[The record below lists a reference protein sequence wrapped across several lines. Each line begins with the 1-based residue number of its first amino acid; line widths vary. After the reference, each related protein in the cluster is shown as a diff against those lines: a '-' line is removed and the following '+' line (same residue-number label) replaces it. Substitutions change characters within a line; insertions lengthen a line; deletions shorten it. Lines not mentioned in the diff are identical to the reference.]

1 MQSNNNNGHAKLTG
15 VLAASLVGF
24 IGAAAA
30 WTHDYWRKS
39 KAKRDQHIIPR
50 LVRTESGRLDLERF
64 SDYVAR
70 QMGFAEADA
79 DKCPRLCKL
88 AYDYLKRS
96 EGCENNIYDFFA
108 DIPELQSSLYVKLM
122 GEFEKCILT
131 YFAFHWSRASLF
143 ISQVMDVESVRKPK
157 FKGFDN
163 NDLKQSFERATEDL
177 KATRA
182 FSTLVEELK
191 AIGQGESHC
200 TEVMLP
206 GTLSE
211 RSPVLLLMGGGMGAG
226 RSTVTKD
233 ILKRVW
239 IYQILSPFWSG
250 AKAKAVVVDADAFKE
265 SDVIYQSSTDAE
277 SSLLVTALNEGRD
290 VIMDGTLSWELFVE
304 QTIAMARNVHTCRYR
319 MGPGYQVAEDGTVDE
334 NYWEKVAQEEEG
346 QRLNNEK
353 GEVTGRKP
361 YRIELVGV
369 VCDPY
374 LAVVRGIRRA
384 ITTRGEV
391 RVHSRLKSHKRFA
404 SAFERYCQLVD
415 KARLYCTNSVGA
427 APPRG
432 LSKSIDINKTH
443 HPSVSSKKTGKFEHG
458 ILDCGPLDALFSIS
472 RPRQERDLEHAA
484 LCTEISPTFHTP

>member
-1 MQSNNNNGHAKLTG
+1 MLESRKKKSYPFFIL
-15 VLAASLVGF
+15 LVF
-24 IGAAAA
+24 
-30 WTHDYWRKS
+30 
-39 KAKRDQHIIPR
+39 
-50 LVRTESGRLDLERF
+50 
-64 SDYVAR
+64 VAR
-70 QMGFAEADA
+70 QMGFADA
-79 DKCPRLCKL
+79 DECPRLCKL

-233 ILKRVW
+233 ILKE
-239 IYQILSPFWSG
+239 PFWSG

-427 APPRG
+427 PPRQIAWKYG
-432 LSKSIDINKTH
+432 DNMLLVDPEGYKCLTNASNLRAEAESIYELYTDPSPIFQPGSFWKDIVMD
-443 HPSVSSKKTGKFEHG
+443 P
-458 ILDCGPLDALFSIS
+458 S
-472 RPRQERDLEHAA
+472 RPAVQSELKTIILIIEKVMNMFPDR
-484 LCTEISPTFHTP
+484 